1 MWECECIV
9 DFVVQCEFIVP
20 MVSIF
25 IVHVNPNVNCFNGK
39 LMITTWNDGNNA
51 TAEKQINIEKEREKY
66 TKITS
71 KSYFCGCT
79 QLSYNKLQNNKAI
92 QQHTKMYL
100 VRNFFLSRSLVLSF
114 TRSLE
119 KFICYSLFIVT
130 HSNVKMTQE
139 FVERICLALYR
150 FFSSFCCPVF
160 VRSLQL
166 LFI

>member
-100 VRNFFLSRSLVLSF
+100 VRNFFFISFSRSLVH
-114 TRSLE
+114 SLPR
-119 KFICYSLFIVT
+119 KI
-130 HSNVKMTQE
+130 H
-139 FVERICLALYR
+139 
-150 FFSSFCCPVF
+150 
-160 VRSLQL
+160 L
-166 LFI
+166 LFAFYRNSFEC